1 MKKLLL
7 GSAGL
12 VALIAG
18 PAIAA
23 DMPVKAPPPA
33 PVAYYDWSGAYIG
46 FNAGGV
52 WHKNSLHFPTPGAAG
67 LGVAGVNPDF
77 STNNGDGI
85 FGFHS
90 GNGAPGCWAS
100 KRP

>member
-1 MKKLLL
+1 MLEVQDLSIGLFIAGGARHEKTLARKRRTC
-7 GSAGL
+7 GSAP
-12 VALIAG
+12 LIAG

-23 DMPVKAPPPA
+23 DMPVEKAPPPA

-67 LGVAGVNPDF
+67 
-77 STNNGDGI
+77 T
-85 FGFHS
+85 
-90 GNGAPGCWAS
+90 
-100 KRP
+100 

>member
-12 VALIAG
+12 AVLIAG

-23 DMPVKAPPPA
+23 DMQVKAPA

-46 FNAGGV
+46 FKVPEKQTA
-52 WHKNSLHFPTPGAAG
+52 PAAARSVF
-67 LGVAGVNPDF
+67 LFIRRMICITAQTATNP
-77 STNNGDGI
+77 
-85 FGFHS
+85 H
-90 GNGAPGCWAS
+90 AALY
-100 KRP
+100 KRATT